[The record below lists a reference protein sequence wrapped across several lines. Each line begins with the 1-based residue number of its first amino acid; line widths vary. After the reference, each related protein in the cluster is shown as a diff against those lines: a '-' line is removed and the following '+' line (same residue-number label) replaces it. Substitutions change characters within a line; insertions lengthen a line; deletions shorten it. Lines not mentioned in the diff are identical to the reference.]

1 MSRKRLLKRSVV
13 FGAVILVALAVTCPA
28 AMAEARIYN
37 LYKMT
42 GKITAIDRPYNTVV
56 VDVPLANGQI
66 FVVGGPFAKNAALK
80 NQGKSV
86 TLADFNVGERVIV
99 KWSPTNQGHLIR
111 MMESL

>member
-1 MSRKRLLKRSVV
+1 MSRKRFLKRSVV
-13 FGAVILVALAVTCPA
+13 LGAAILVALAVTCPA

-42 GKITAIDRPYNTVV
+42 GKIAAIDHTYNTVV
-56 VDVPLANGQI
+56 VDVPLANGQV
-66 FVVGGPFAKNAALK
+66 FVVGGPFAKDAALK
-80 NQGKSV
+80 SQGRPA

-99 KWSPTNQGHLIR
+99 KWSPTPEGHLIR